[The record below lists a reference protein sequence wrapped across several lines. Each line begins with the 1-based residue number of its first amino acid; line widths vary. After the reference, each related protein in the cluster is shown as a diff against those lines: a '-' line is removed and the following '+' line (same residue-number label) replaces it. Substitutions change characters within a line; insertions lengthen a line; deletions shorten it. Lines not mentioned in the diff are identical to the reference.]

1 MSIAFILSNQ
11 EVVFMKKDVG
21 IIKEIDR
28 LGRIVIPKDL
38 RDRLALDNEVELI
51 VTSEGILI
59 RNSKYKLVEIQNKKK
74 TDEDPSFFNRLFN
87 NAYAADA
94 VMLKERNVLGSNAL
108 AADNDWYSGWTG
120 HGGSGADATDALLY
134 R

>member
-59 RNSKYKLVEIQNKKK
+59 RNSKYKLVEIQNKK
-74 TDEDPSFFNRLFN
+74 D
-87 NAYAADA
+87 
-94 VMLKERNVLGSNAL
+94 G
-108 AADNDWYSGWTG
+108 
-120 HGGSGADATDALLY
+120 
-134 R
+134 

>member
-1 MSIAFILSNQ
+1 
-11 EVVFMKKDVG
+11 MKKDVG

-59 RNSKYKLVEIQNKKK
+59 RNSKYKLVEIQNKK
-74 TDEDPSFFNRLFN
+74 D
-87 NAYAADA
+87 
-94 VMLKERNVLGSNAL
+94 G
-108 AADNDWYSGWTG
+108 
-120 HGGSGADATDALLY
+120 
-134 R
+134 